1 MTKNSETVLSDA
13 AVGGV
18 PVQLPY
24 STVQVGTTSSAAP
37 AVGQAS
43 AATPAAD
50 DELSKSFPTVD
61 ASPRLP
67 LSAAASKVLQWSDG
81 SETMSY
87 RASVDYLDVRL
98 DTGALEGKMFS
109 VTYERVDAN
118 GKPSSSRPVTFC
130 YNGGPGCASVPIDF
144 GGFGPRR
151 VPTDGVRHLP
161 SSAKAADNPYT
172 LLCDSDLV
180 FLDALGTGYS
190 PLAQGADPKK
200 AFGVDGD
207 ADAFCRAITDWLER
221 NERWDSPVYLLGES
235 YGTVRNAVLMR
246 LMGER
251 GVKLTGVI
259 MLSAIW
265 NWVQTLPGEDL
276 YYLGML
282 PTFAAAAQF
291 FGKAGQGVDPDEWFD
306 RAMSWTDEVYAPALL
321 AGDRLG
327 KDREAEVARQ
337 MSEFIGLDTKFI
349 LRRHLRVSLE
359 DERAELLVDEGRV
372 CGRLDMR
379 FSSDAPGYAQQSWGW
394 FAGEDAAD
402 DAVNAV
408 WNSAF
413 RSFLNEVG
421 FHGPARYLDSNYE
434 KVGVNWKWE
443 HQEPGTE
450 ETVGA
455 PNVTVDIAC
464 ALRRDPTVKLMVL
477 GGRYDAATTWW
488 NVVFELSRQFLSG
501 EVKKNVEFH
510 RYGCGHMAYVDEPTL
525 KQMAADLHEFYA
537 K

>member
-1 MTKNSETVLSDA
+1 MDQKENA
-13 AVGGV
+13 AQQVS
-18 PVQLPY
+18 
-24 STVQVGTTSSAAP
+24 STLAPASQTTS
-37 AVGQAS
+37 
-43 AATPAAD
+43 PAAGGKATD
-50 DELSKSFPTVD
+50 DLTKSFPTVP
-61 ASPRLP
+61 ASPQLP
-67 LSAAASKVLQWSDG
+67 LSAPAQKRMSWSDG
-81 SETMSY
+81 QRFMDY
-87 RASVDYLDVRL
+87 LVSVGYLDVRK

-109 VTYERVDAN
+109 ITYERLSD
-118 GKPSSSRPVTFC
+118 GQPDRSRPVTFC
-130 YNGGPGCASVPIDF
+130 YNGGPGCASVPVNF
-144 GGFGPRR
+144 GGFGPKR

-161 SSAKAADNPYT
+161 SSTHAQDNPYT
-172 LLCDSDLV
+172 LLVDSDLV

-190 PLAQGADPKK
+190 PLAQGTDPKDV
-200 AFGVDGD
+200 FGVDGD
-207 ADAFCRAITDWLER
+207 ADAFCRAITDWLESHQ
-221 NERWDSPVYLLGES
+221 RWDSPVYLLGES

-276 YYLGML
+276 YYLGMV
-282 PTFAAAAQF
+282 PTFAATAQY
-291 FGKAGQGVDPDEWFD
+291 FGKVGKGVDPDEWFD
-306 RAMSWTDEVYAPALL
+306 RAMQWTDQVYAPALL

-327 KDREAEVARQ
+327 ADREKEVAQ
-337 MSEFIGLDTKFI
+337 QLSEFIGLDPAFI
-349 LRRHLRVSLE
+349 RRRHLRVSLE
-359 DERAELLVDEGRV
+359 DERRELLADEERV

-413 RSFLNEVG
+413 RSFLNQVG
-421 FHGPARYLDSNYE
+421 FHGAARYLDSNYE
-434 KVGVNWKWE
+434 SVGVNWQWSHE
-443 HQEPGTE
+443 EPGTDE
-450 ETVGA
+450 KAGA

-464 ALRRDPTVKLMVL
+464 ALRRDPTIHLMVL

-488 NVVFELSRQFLSG
+488 NVVFELSRQFLSPQ
-501 EVKKNVEFH
+501 VKQNVEFH

-525 KQMAADLHEFYA
+525 RQMSADLHEFYQ
-537 K
+537 KK